1 MAIVHYRSL
10 ADAEIVDVEFVPLR
24 GRSRSLKLLVDS
36 GFTGT
41 SSLILGNDSRDLI
54 HAVMLPAQ
62 ATGAL
67 RGAQDRAWVACRIRA
82 LAFEKKLIAIITN
95 ITQLSL
101 PPRVNGMAGLGFL
114 RQFALWGSER
124 TARRW
129 RFFLSDGKGRRT
141 A

>member
-95 ITQLSL
+95 ITQL
-101 PPRVNGMAGLGFL
+101 
-114 RQFALWGSER
+114 
-124 TARRW
+124 
-129 RFFLSDGKGRRT
+129 
-141 A
+141 